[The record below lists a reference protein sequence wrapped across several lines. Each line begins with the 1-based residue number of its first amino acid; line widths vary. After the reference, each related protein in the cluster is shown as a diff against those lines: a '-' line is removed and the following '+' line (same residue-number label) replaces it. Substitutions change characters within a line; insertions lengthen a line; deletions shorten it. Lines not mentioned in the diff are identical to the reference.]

1 MLKELDSGV
10 TCDLGVLEAVRGCGG
25 DGSWGRGLQQQ
36 ATVRAEGQDNHTD
49 PCYPKRDVCRVE
61 VLGFI
66 LY

>member
-1 MLKELDSGV
+1 MLKELDSGL
-10 TCDLGVLEAVRGCGG
+10 TCDLGVLGAVRGCGG

-36 ATVRAEGQDNHTD
+36 ETTRGEGQENYTN
-49 PCYPKRDVCRVE
+49 PCYPKLDVCGVE